1 MNYSSLCRRW
11 RSGSCQAP
19 PETLLKTLLA
29 SAIRKLPPGSLG
41 HAKGYAE
48 YSGGAVFASSTILP
62 PEIKVQ
68 QQGKYQGGEIKI
80 NLALIFAEVEI
91 EVLERAL
98 RAARQEA
105 QERWSCQLQELIG
118 EIDGL

>member
-1 MNYSSLCRRW
+1 MNYSSVCRRW

-19 PETLLKTLLA
+19 PETLLKALLA
-29 SAIRKLPPGSLG
+29 SAIKKLPEGSLG

-62 PEIKVQ
+62 PEIKMQ
-68 QQGKYQGGEIKI
+68 QQGEYQGGEIKI
-80 NLALIFAEVEI
+80 NLALIFAEMDS
-91 EVLERAL
+91 EVLEAAL
-98 RAARQEA
+98 GAAHQEA
-105 QERWSCQLQELIG
+105 QERWDCQLQELIG